1 MWNYNPDSLTIK
13 YFIPHNNKSLIKVS
27 NDKNLQHLLD
37 FHGNSATVDIY
48 VLTNENQ
55 TSDQLSMSHS
65 RSGMVD
71 EPVTP
76 SIFHAASISGDTEQL
91 DSLASLTRDM
101 DNPKTLLLK
110 LLMLMHFRNLLNCL
124 TGLEEQFN
132 NAHDFRVARK
142 SYELNLMLKPREI
155 INGILPDYGFKA
167 RYAHVWRGLESD
179 KEKPQVPYDEGY
191 NQLPSLLIRQIVENN
206 LLFGALQA
214 SLHGFKNGCR
224 PLLFLDT
231 VTIKSKYQSK
241 LLTVTALDGNE
252 GIFPVAF
259 AVADVVNDDNVETD
273 ENQRDF
279 SYLCT
284 EEVLQVIIT
293 HFYDAARAT
302 TLDDSENLSRTSKI
316 FHQRLVSGSCTSLLQ
331 SGPEHW
337 SNVLFQGYRYGH
349 FSSNVADAFY
359 SWITELSVIPI
370 ANKMID
376 TICCKMMEL
385 MSIQKSDS
393 SQWLT
398 KLTPAVEFKL
408 EHHIL
413 KANMLQCQCHIVAL
427 SKSDSFGAIYVLNND
442 LWDCSCR
449 EWQLNGFPRCHAVA
463 VLQQL

>member
-1 MWNYNPDSLTIK
+1 
-13 YFIPHNNKSLIKVS
+13 
-27 NDKNLQHLLD
+27 
-37 FHGNSATVDIY
+37 
-48 VLTNENQ
+48 
-55 TSDQLSMSHS
+55 
-65 RSGMVD
+65 
-71 EPVTP
+71 
-76 SIFHAASISGDTEQL
+76 
-91 DSLASLTRDM
+91 
-101 DNPKTLLLK
+101 
-110 LLMLMHFRNLLNCL
+110 
-124 TGLEEQFN
+124 
-132 NAHDFRVARK
+132 
-142 SYELNLMLKPREI
+142 MLKPREI

-449 EWQLNGFPRCHAVA
+449 ECNYEGVFARTSEYFTVHAFWSSYSNSINPVATADMAVQNKSSTIEQVPRNRTQSTNMPSILIVAPKSRRICKIAVDKA
-463 VLQQL
+463 RSDYVI